1 MVKITEGLDGL
12 SLLSLIGASFSCSPR
27 QTLCS
32 APAPGQVSPCL
43 LGCSRRKEKR
53 CRNFKPYKTFYLPCR
68 FPDGS
73 DGEESD
79 CNAGNPGSIPG
90 PGRFLGE
97 GNGNPLQYCLENPM
111 DRGAWWATVG
121 RVAKSRTQ
129 LKQLGTHSVLLPGKS
144 HGQRSLVGC
153 RPWGREESHTTE

>member
-53 CRNFKPYKTFYLPCR
+53 CRNFKPYKTFCLPCR

-111 DRGAWWATVG
+111 DRGAWWATVS
-121 RVAKSRTQ
+121 RVAQNQTR
-129 LKQLGTHSVLLPGKS
+129 LKQLSTHARMNVCITEP
-144 HGQRSLVGC
+144 HYC
-153 RPWGREESHTTE
+153 TAEIHTL